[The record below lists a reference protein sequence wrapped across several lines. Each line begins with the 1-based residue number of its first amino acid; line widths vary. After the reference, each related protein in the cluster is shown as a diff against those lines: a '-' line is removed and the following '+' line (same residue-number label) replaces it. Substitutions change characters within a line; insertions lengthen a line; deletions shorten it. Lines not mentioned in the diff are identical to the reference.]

1 MHVNE
6 QLMLKHLKQLFTYPT
21 SLGFCATAADGQ
33 MLKGPTWPRGL
44 TVGKNIDGDKNWAG
58 FFATTIGGDHGQNV
72 TVRVSEEES
81 LPLESKI
88 SF

>member
-1 MHVNE
+1 M
-6 QLMLKHLKQLFTYPT
+6 
-21 SLGFCATAADGQ
+21 
-33 MLKGPTWPRGL
+33 
-44 TVGKNIDGDKNWAG
+44 GKNIDGDKNWAG